1 MTLKRTSIILCTH
14 NEANYI
20 ENTISELEKNIPNL
34 EIVIVDDA
42 SSDGTTE
49 IIRKLSQNNKY
60 KTVFRKKSRNLA
72 SAFVRGLTETTG
84 DNIGWI
90 DTNMS
95 ELASRFPEMINELK
109 SDIDLVLLSRF
120 VEGGGDNRIFIRA
133 FCSKYFNIFCRTIF
147 RTPIKDLTSSIFLM
161 KRIILDEVTFLGYG
175 HGEFFLEFLY
185 NVYQK
190 DFKVKEIPYIQK
202 KDDDISNSKSSPN
215 LIKFFYLGFLYILRV
230 FTTLIRR
237 RN

>member
-1 MTLKRTSIILCTH
+1 MSSKTSIVLCTY

-20 ENTISELEKNIPNL
+20 ENTISELEKNISNL
-34 EIVIVDDA
+34 ELVIVDDN
-42 SSDGTTE
+42 SSDGTVE
-49 IIRKLSQNNKY
+49 IIRKLNKNNKY
-60 KTVFRKKSRNLA
+60 KVVFRKKSRSLA
-72 SAFVRGLTETTG
+72 SAFVRGMTETTG

-95 ELASRFPEMINELK
+95 ETASRFPEMINELG
-109 SDIDLVLLSRF
+109 SDSDLVLLSRF
-120 VEGGGDNRIFIRA
+120 IEGGGDNRIFIRA
-133 FCSKYFNIFCRTIF
+133 FCSKYFNIFCRIIF
-147 RTPIKDLTSSIFLM
+147 RTTIKDLTSSIFLM
-161 KRIILDEVTFLGYG
+161 KRTILDEVTFLGYG

-185 NVYQK
+185 NVHQK

-202 KDDDISNSKSSPN
+202 RDDDISNSKSSPN

-237 RN
+237 KN

>member
-1 MTLKRTSIILCTH
+1 MPSKTSIVLSTY

-20 ENTISELEKNIPNL
+20 ENTISELEKNIPDL
-34 EIVIVDDA
+34 EIVIVDDS
-42 SSDGTTE
+42 SSDGTID
-49 IIRKLSQNNKY
+49 IIKKLNQNNKY
-60 KTVFRKKSRNLA
+60 KVVFRKKSRNLA
-72 SAFVRGLTETTG
+72 SAVVRGLTETTG

-90 DTNMS
+90 DTNMT
-95 ELASRFPEMINELK
+95 ELVARFPEMINELK
-109 SDIDLVLLSRF
+109 SDNDLVLLSRF

-133 FCSKYFNIFCRTIF
+133 FCSKYFNIFCRVMF

-161 KRIILDEVTFLGYG
+161 KRKILDEVTFLGYG

-190 DFKVKEIPYIQK
+190 GFKVKEIPYIQK
-202 KDDDISNSKSSPN
+202 KDEDILNSKSAPN

-230 FTTLIRR
+230 FATLIRR
-237 RN
+237 KN